1 MLFSFRNKSVAR
13 EEGFTLV
20 ELLITIIVL
29 GISIAGIG
37 SLYYAMQNM
46 QAQSL
51 HLDLATR
58 AARTEIEVLRN
69 NSYNSLTPD
78 SSIDFTSSLPSQL
91 PPDKKG
97 TVSVTQP
104 VAGLRQLDVKVTYTD
119 FGKPETVQLT
129 SDIGV
134 IGIGQ
139 GQ

>member
-1 MLFSFRNKSVAR
+1 MQTSMHHKRFGEDGL
-13 EEGFTLV
+13 TLI
-20 ELLITIIVL
+20 ELMITIVVL

-37 SLYYAMQNM
+37 SLYYYMQNM
-46 QAQSL
+46 QVESQ

-69 NSYNSLTPD
+69 NSYNSLTPN
-78 SSIDFTSSLPSQL
+78 STIDFSSSLPSQL
-91 PPDKKG
+91 PPGKSG
-97 TVSVTQP
+97 TVKVTEP
-104 VAGLRQLDVKVTYTD
+104 TPGLRQLDVTVTYTD
-119 FGKPETVQLT
+119 FGKTETVQLT